1 MKGSQNTYRPDSGI
15 VVLQQAVPLPL
26 ARPPVPVYAPVAKV
40 VVLLG
45 QEPASSYLV
54 KSPKF

>member
-1 MKGSQNTYRPDSGI
+1 MKGSQNKYRPDSGI
-15 VVLQQAVPLPL
+15 VVLQQAVSLPL
-26 ARPPVPVYAPVAKV
+26 ARPHVPVYAPVAEV